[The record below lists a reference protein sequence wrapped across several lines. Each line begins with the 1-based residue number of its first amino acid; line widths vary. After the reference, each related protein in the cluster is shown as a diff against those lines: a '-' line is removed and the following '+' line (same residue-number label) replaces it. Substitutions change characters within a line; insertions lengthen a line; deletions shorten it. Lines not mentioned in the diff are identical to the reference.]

1 MARRGVNFTKLKK
14 FKCKSCGCR
23 NKPGKSRIK
32 SKGLSSNCNS
42 EDNLKNSDGFAV
54 DGKFRWVKRICSSE
68 RPSFAKDA
76 VGNSGG
82 LLLIWDSNY
91 FEAIAKADGDFFLA
105 VKGRWKSTGSE
116 FVVVNVYGP
125 HNDVSKILFWDSLEK
140 LMGLNEEAWVLCRDF
155 NEVREHD
162 DRLNC
167 IFHQHQAK
175 RFNEFILRNRLV
187 EIPINGKKFT
197 RISDDG
203 TKFSKL
209 DRFLVLDHFIR
220 LWDDLSITTMDRFL
234 SDHVPIILQEKVID
248 FSLKPFKV
256 FDEWLNKEGIEDV
269 INEAWGKLVKGS
281 RFDCNFRDKM
291 KNVKFALK
299 FWSSCTFGG
308 LDNEIITLKK
318 EAHEWEIKAENNGM
332 NDVEREKWL
341 DCRRELEGLFSETE
355 VWNAIK
361 DCGNH
366 KAPSPDGFN
375 ITFYKKIWSV
385 IKGDLMNALND
396 FWLKG
401 ELSHGC
407 NASFITLIPMK
418 VDPLSLN
425 EYRPIS
431 LIGSFYK
438 VLSKVLADRLK
449 RVVPDIVGYEQ
460 SAFIRGRNIIDGAL
474 IANECVDFLKY
485 KRLKSLI
492 FKVDFEKAFD
502 SLCWDFL
509 LEMMGI
515 MGFGGK
521 WKKWVISCLKSAS
534 ISILVNGS
542 PTNEFTLQRGVRQR
556 DPLSPFLFILAAE
569 GLNLLAKAAVR
580 NNMFEGVEIGVEKI
594 PISHLQYADDTIFFG
609 SWSGCNIDNLMKLLK
624 CIELASGLQ
633 INYNKSN
640 IFGIIVDSKEVEA
653 MANIFWV

>member
-1 MARRGVNFTKLKK
+1 MENPNRVNVHPVHPPVGQNQKK
-14 FKCKSCGCR
+14 YPAVTSATGER
-23 NKPGKSRIK
+23 WGIK
-32 SKGLSSNCNS
+32 NPPQELCVSNRLLDVILSLNIR
-42 EDNLKNSDGFAV
+42 GFAV

-76 VGNSGG
+76 MGNSGG

-125 HNDVSKILFWDSLEK
+125 HNDVLKILFWDSLEK
-140 LMGLNEEAWVLCRDF
+140 LMGLNEEAWVLCGDF

-167 IFHQHQAK
+167 IFHQHQVK

-209 DRFLVLDHFIR
+209 DRFLVSDHFIR

-299 FWSSCTFGG
+299 FLSSCTFGG

-341 DCRRELEGLFSETE
+341 DCRRRWIEKEKVKANMLKQNARIRWILEGDENSRYFHAT
-355 VWNAIK
+355 IK
-361 DCGNH
+361 RKQNKCNIR
-366 KAPSPDGFN
+366 GFN
-375 ITFYKKIWSV
+375 INGVWTE
-385 IKGDLMNALND
+385 NPC
-396 FWLKG
+396 
-401 ELSHGC
+401 E
-407 NASFITLIPMK
+407 
-418 VDPLSLN
+418 
-425 EYRPIS
+425 
-431 LIGSFYK
+431 
-438 VLSKVLADRLK
+438 
-449 RVVPDIVGYEQ
+449 
-460 SAFIRGRNIIDGAL
+460 
-474 IANECVDFLKY
+474 
-485 KRLKSLI
+485 
-492 FKVDFEKAFD
+492 
-502 SLCWDFL
+502 
-509 LEMMGI
+509 
-515 MGFGGK
+515 
-521 WKKWVISCLKSAS
+521 
-534 ISILVNGS
+534 VNGVVFEHFRKQFS
-542 PTNEFTLQRGVRQR
+542 RPNSVTSRPT
-556 DPLSPFLFILAAE
+556 LSGWAE
-569 GLNLLAKAAVR
+569 NAGMLLTQL
-580 NNMFEGVEIGVEKI
+580 
-594 PISHLQYADDTIFFG
+594 S
-609 SWSGCNIDNLMKLLK
+609 
-624 CIELASGLQ
+624 
-633 INYNKSN
+633 
-640 IFGIIVDSKEVEA
+640 DS
-653 MANIFWV
+653 